1 MKWRTYPAY
10 RDSGVE
16 WLGEIPEHWETK
28 HLKYTFLILNGSTPK
43 SNEQDYWDGD
53 IPWAT
58 PDDLGSL
65 NNDTLNTTHR
75 MITQEGY
82 DSCGTS
88 LAPAGSLILSTR
100 APIGHLALAG
110 TSLCTNQGCRS
121 LVFRADAEKR
131 FYYYQLLTAKQEL
144 GSWGQGSTFRELSR
158 DKLGSIFLA
167 TPSFREQRV
176 IVSFLDRETSRIDD
190 LIGKKQRQIEILQEK
205 RSALISHVVT
215 KGLDPDVKMKD
226 SGVEW
231 LREIPEH
238 WAIHSIKRVSTRIQ
252 TGCTPPTAEERYY
265 ELGTIPWYGPGSFGT
280 NLILS
285 EPTKLLNEDS
295 VREGAARIFAEDS
308 VMVVTIGAT
317 IGKVGYL
324 ASPASSNQQITAIS
338 PNQNEV
344 SGKFL
349 AYQLKRLE
357 PVLRGIAPS
366 TTLPIMDQQELGSLP
381 CALPG
386 LDEQKRIVQH
396 IDLQSQK
403 IDRMIE
409 TIRNSIDLLREY
421 RTALISAAVTGKIDV
436 REEVA

>member
-1 MKWRTYPAY
+1 
-10 RDSGVE
+10 
-16 WLGEIPEHWETK
+16 
-28 HLKYTFLILNGSTPK
+28 
-43 SNEQDYWDGD
+43 
-53 IPWAT
+53 
-58 PDDLGSL
+58 
-65 NNDTLNTTHR
+65 
-75 MITQEGY
+75 
-82 DSCGTS
+82 
-88 LAPAGSLILSTR
+88 
-100 APIGHLALAG
+100 
-110 TSLCTNQGCRS
+110 
-121 LVFRADAEKR
+121 
-131 FYYYQLLTAKQEL
+131 
-144 GSWGQGSTFRELSR
+144 
-158 DKLGSIFLA
+158 
-167 TPSFREQRV
+167 
-176 IVSFLDRETSRIDD
+176 
-190 LIGKKQRQIEILQEK
+190 
-205 RSALISHVVT
+205 
-215 KGLDPDVKMKD
+215 
-226 SGVEW
+226 
-231 LREIPEH
+231 
-238 WAIHSIKRVSTRIQ
+238 
-252 TGCTPPTAEERYY
+252 
-265 ELGTIPWYGPGSFGT
+265 
-280 NLILS
+280 
-285 EPTKLLNEDS
+285 
-295 VREGAARIFAEDS
+295 
-308 VMVVTIGAT
+308 MVVTIGAT

>member
-1 MKWRTYPAY
+1 MTLYKPQGWNLR
-10 RDSGVE
+10 RFD
-16 WLGEIPEHWETK
+16 
-28 HLKYTFLILNGSTPK
+28 HLFDERKEKVSDKDFPPLSITMNGIVPQLDTVAK
-43 SNEQDYWDGD
+43 TDDGD
-53 IPWAT
+53 NRKLVRAGDYVINSRS
-58 PDDLGSL
+58 DRKGSGG
-65 NNDTLNTTHR
+65 
-75 MITQEGY
+75 ISEY
-82 DSCGTS
+82 DGSV
-88 LAPAGSLILSTR
+88 SLIGIILKPKGIFPRFAHHLLRSQVFQEEFYRWGHGIVGDLWTTR
-100 APIGHLALAG
+100 
-110 TSLCTNQGCRS
+110 
-121 LVFRADAEKR
+121 FADTKNI
-131 FYYYQLLTAKQEL
+131 YC
-144 GSWGQGSTFRELSR
+144 
-158 DKLGSIFLA
+158 FLPNPA
-167 TPSFREQRV
+167 TQKA
-176 IVSFLDRETSRIDD
+176 IAAFLDRETSRIDE
-190 LIGKKQRQIEILQEK
+190 LIAKKQRQLELLQEK
-205 RSALISHVVT
+205 RTVLISHVVT

-366 TTLPIMDQQELGSLP
+366 TTLPIIDQQELGSLP
-381 CALPG
+381 CALPS
-386 LDEQKRIVQH
+386 LDEQKRIVQY

-403 IDRMIE
+403 IDRMVE
-409 TIRNSIDLLREY
+409 TIRKSIDLLREY